1 LTAFGYSKDLTIK
14 HKLNFM
20 PESEKKK
27 VNLPPTVTVKKF
39 SELLGLPLNT
49 VITELMKNGILAT
62 INEQIDFETAS
73 IIAQDLGYEVFE
85 EIIEAGS
92 AMTLEKLLEI
102 LKKEKESGEHLQP
115 RPPVVTILG
124 HVDHGKTTLL
134 DTIRKTNIVAK
145 EAGGITQHIRA
156 YQVKKKGRLITFV
169 DTPGHEAFSAMR
181 ERGVSIA
188 DIAVLVVAADDGVR
202 PQTKEVIEY
211 LLTKKIPAIVAINK
225 IDKPEANLQKVK
237 KDLAD
242 NGMLLED
249 WGGQILCSEISA
261 RQNIGIDNLLENIL
275 LVAEVED
282 FKAVGKKPAMG
293 VVLESHLDPHK
304 GPVAIVLIKTGTLKE
319 GQDIIIGSAY
329 GRVRKIEDFTG
340 KKLLEAGPSAPVT
353 VIGLNIAPNTND
365 ILQTVIGKSSAKSKL
380 EELRGLSKTQT
391 GKMGDF
397 TAQKIMK
404 AIVDENVKK
413 LNIILKA
420 DVQGSLEAV
429 EQILSE
435 IKSDEVAINYIA
447 TGVGSTTESEV
458 RLAQV
463 SGAIIYGFNVETTP
477 VASRLAEFSKVEIKN
492 YKIIYELVADIKN
505 ILIAMLPPETE
516 RTDLGKMKVLA
527 IFKNGKKDMIVGG
540 KVTVGKIVNGSLIE
554 IMRGENIIGKG
565 KLFNL
570 QQNKVNV
577 DEVKSDNECGIT
589 FEGETKIKEGDIL
602 ISYKEEVKKKSL

>member
-1 LTAFGYSKDLTIK
+1 
-14 HKLNFM
+14 M